1 MHRVDSAEGGAV
13 SLAARRA
20 SELLKLDAALR
31 RPQFLARSGEPP
43 VPCIASTPKRPLPM
57 KYHFR
62 LFALC
67 LLALFAS
74 HKALGQ
80 TTVLNTFPVGNS
92 GFFLMPGTGGA
103 GAAQLFTTDSSGLSL
118 SSVTAQFENFGGPTN
133 WTPVVQVVGDS
144 GGLPNT
150 GNVIAT
156 LTSDSGSS
164 LVVQNGLF
172 SFSFSAAT
180 AVALSTNTNFWI
192 TFGGT
197 ASGGS
202 AFGVDVALGAPNGPR
217 TDAAATGAW
226 YVQGTNFN
234 VAGANGTNLGAPIVP
249 GVVIMSITAV
259 PEPSTVVLL
268 LIGAAA
274 LGFGAWRRSR
284 AA

>member
-1 MHRVDSAEGGAV
+1 MKNR
-13 SLAARRA
+13 
-20 SELLKLDAALR
+20 LR
-31 RPQFLARSGEPP
+31 FS
-43 VPCIASTPKRPLPM
+43 
-57 KYHFR
+57 
-62 LFALC
+62 ALC
-67 LLALFAS
+67 VLALLAW
-74 HKALGQ
+74 HNVLGQ

-92 GFFLMPGTGGA
+92 GFFLMPGTGGS
-103 GAAQLFTTDSSGLSL
+103 GAAQLFTTDSSGLFL

-133 WTPVVQVVGDS
+133 WTPVVQVVSDS
-144 GGLPNT
+144 SGLPNT

-164 LVVQNGLF
+164 LVVGNGAF

-180 AVALSTNTNFWI
+180 AVALSSSTNFWI

-202 AFGVDVALGAPNGPR
+202 AFGVDVGLGAPNGPR
-217 TDAAATGAW
+217 TDSAATGAW
-226 YVQGTNFN
+226 YIQGTDFKI
-234 VAGANGTNLGAPIVP
+234 AGANGTDLGSPIVP

-268 LIGAAA
+268 LAGAAV
-274 LGFGAWRRSR
+274 LGFGAWRRQR